1 MRATDWQM
9 PAIPRGATRLIT
21 APAPVSFI
29 MPADRKLIAVIDDD
43 VFILK
48 ALERNVRAAGYRC
61 QTFTCAED
69 FLRMVR
75 ELFVACVISDIN
87 LGGMSGLQL
96 AVHPVM
102 LELAIPIV
110 LITGS
115 IEPHIEEPARTVAAA
130 LLHKPIPP
138 GKLLDAIV
146 DTVGPPIADGD
157 F

>member
-1 MRATDWQM
+1 
-9 PAIPRGATRLIT
+9 
-21 APAPVSFI
+21 

-43 VFILK
+43 VHILK
-48 ALERNVRAAGYRC
+48 ALDRHVRAAGYRC

-69 FLRMVR
+69 FLRMAR

-96 AVHPVM
+96 AIHPI
-102 LELAIPIV
+102 LAELNIPIV

-115 IEPHIEEPARTVAAA
+115 IDPLIEEPARTLAAA

-138 GKLLDAIV
+138 GKLLDALI
-146 DTVGPPIADGD
+146 DTVGPPIAEGD
-157 F
+157 C